1 MDIPLMMMK
10 KRKICD
16 TYTPGNVVSPVASS
30 ENYESD
36 GSSMSCCSR
45 NGSSNSKSLDL
56 DANGGEVA
64 DKEKKSIEEESESEK
79 MPPLE
84 EFGEVELNEMPPL
97 EEFGEVELNEI
108 IPTTEEIEEFFT
120 RCELRTCKRLR
131 EKRLREKYIILSLSF
146 GTTSTLRKRNHWKVV
161 SSGSKYEK

>member
-1 MDIPLMMMK
+1 MDVPLMMMK

-64 DKEKKSIEEESESEK
+64 DTKEKKWIEEESESEK
-79 MPPLE
+79 
-84 EFGEVELNEMPPL
+84 MPPL

-131 EKRLREKYIILSLSF
+131 EKYNFDFEKEEPLEGRFEWVKI
-146 GTTSTLRKRNHWKVV
+146 
-161 SSGSKYEK
+161 

>member
-131 EKRLREKYIILSLSF
+131 EKRLREKYNF
-146 GTTSTLRKRNHWKVV
+146 DF
-161 SSGSKYEK
+161 EKEEPLEGRFEWVKI

>member
-1 MDIPLMMMK
+1 MDVPLMMMK

-64 DKEKKSIEEESESEK
+64 DTKEKKSIEEESGE
-79 MPPLE
+79 LE
-84 EFGEVELNEMPPL
+84 EFGELELNEMPPL
-97 EEFGEVELNEI
+97 EEFGMPPPPPEI
-108 IPTTEEIEEFFT
+108 IPTTQEIERVFYKM
-120 RCELRTCKRLR
+120 RTKDM
-131 EKRLREKYIILSLSF
+131 
-146 GTTSTLRKRNHWKVV
+146 
-161 SSGSKYEK
+161 

>member
-1 MDIPLMMMK
+1 MMMK

-56 DANGGEVA
+56 DVRP
-64 DKEKKSIEEESESEK
+64 IIRV
-79 MPPLE
+79 LL
-84 EFGEVELNEMPPL
+84 ELNFLCFFFCMYKDIYGDYNVFKIGYISDKSVF
-97 EEFGEVELNEI
+97 EF
-108 IPTTEEIEEFFT
+108 
-120 RCELRTCKRLR
+120 
-131 EKRLREKYIILSLSF
+131 
-146 GTTSTLRKRNHWKVV
+146 
-161 SSGSKYEK
+161 